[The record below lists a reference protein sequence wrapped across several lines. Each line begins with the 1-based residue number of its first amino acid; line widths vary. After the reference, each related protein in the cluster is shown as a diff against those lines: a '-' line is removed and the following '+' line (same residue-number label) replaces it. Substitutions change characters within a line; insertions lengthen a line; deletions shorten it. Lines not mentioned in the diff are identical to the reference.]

1 MQQPFSP
8 AAYASQIT
16 AEQIRWLY
24 AHAFPGFVATLLN
37 ASIVVVV
44 LPPAAPPAVLGAWW
58 AWMIL
63 VTVGRFLLV
72 QRYHQVAPAV
82 TQADYW
88 RWWFVCGAGATG
100 LGWGFAGLYLF
111 PSDGLAHQLFLVFLL
126 GGMALGA
133 VPVLAAVLSAY
144 QVFAVTTLL
153 PLTVRLLSHG
163 GEPWLGIG
171 VMILSLLGILL
182 FMARRLHASL
192 TNSLLLRFAHEES
205 LRHAKEAAEA
215 AERTKAA
222 FLAMMSH
229 ELRTPLQLILGH
241 AEILL
246 SGADGSLADP
256 QREQV
261 EKVVQNACVLRDLI
275 TTVLDISR
283 LEAGKLTVEIQEVS
297 VAALLTQIRTEMQ
310 EWREQAGV
318 EVEWEVG
325 ERLPML
331 RTDGQKLKVVLT
343 NLLSN
348 AVKFTKAGRITVTAR
363 AEQDGVAFCVTD
375 TGIGIPPEALT
386 LVFEPFRQVE
396 NSDTRSYGGSGLGLF
411 IVQRLLALLGGRIA
425 VESEVRRGSTFH
437 VWLPVG
443 CGTPLG
449 CPPVE

>member
-1 MQQPFSP
+1 VQQPFSP

-24 AHAFPGFVATLLN
+24 THAFPGFVATLLN
-37 ASIVVVV
+37 ASIVVAV
-44 LPPAAPPAVLGAWW
+44 LLPAAPPAVLGAWW
-58 AWMIL
+58 AWMML

-72 QRYHQVAPAV
+72 RRYRQVAPAV
-82 TQADYW
+82 THADYW

-111 PSDGLAHQLFLVFLL
+111 PSDGFAHQLFLVFLL

-205 LRHAKEAAEA
+205 LCRAKEAAEA

-275 TTVLDISR
+275 TTILDISR
-283 LEAGKLTVEIQEVS
+283 LEAGKLTVEMQEVN
-297 VAALLTQIRTEMQ
+297 VAALLAHIRTEMQ

-325 ERLPML
+325 DGLPML
-331 RTDGQKLKVVLT
+331 RTDGQKLKVVLS

-348 AVKFTKAGRITVTAR
+348 AVKFTKAGRITVTVR
-363 AEQDGVAFCVTD
+363 AEQDGVAFRVTD
-375 TGIGIPPEALT
+375 TGIGIPPESLT
-386 LVFEPFRQVE
+386 LIFEPFRQVE
-396 NSDTRSYGGSGLGLF
+396 NADTRAYSGSGLGLF
-411 IVQRLLALLGGRIA
+411 IVQRLLALLGGKIA
-425 VESEVRRGSTFH
+425 VESEVERGSTFH

-443 CGTPLG
+443 CGTPPG
-449 CPPVE
+449 CPPR

>member
-24 AHAFPGFVATLLN
+24 THAFPGFVATLLN
-37 ASIVVVV
+37 ASIVVAV
-44 LPPAAPPAVLGAWW
+44 LLPAAPPAVLGAWW
-58 AWMIL
+58 AWMML

-72 QRYHQVAPAV
+72 RRYRQVAPAV
-82 TQADYW
+82 THADYW

-111 PSDGLAHQLFLVFLL
+111 PSDGFAHQLFLVFLL

-192 TNSLLLRFAHEES
+192 TDSLLVRFAHEES
-205 LRHAKEAAEA
+205 LCRAKEAAEA

-229 ELRTPLQLILGH
+229 ELRTPPQLILGH

-246 SGADGSLADP
+246 SGACRELSRPAKRADGEGNTECLCAAGPHYHGTGHKSVGS
-256 QREQV
+256 RE
-261 EKVVQNACVLRDLI
+261 
-275 TTVLDISR
+275 
-283 LEAGKLTVEIQEVS
+283 
-297 VAALLTQIRTEMQ
+297 
-310 EWREQAGV
+310 
-318 EVEWEVG
+318 
-325 ERLPML
+325 
-331 RTDGQKLKVVLT
+331 TDGRD
-343 NLLSN
+343 
-348 AVKFTKAGRITVTAR
+348 AG
-363 AEQDGVAFCVTD
+363 
-375 TGIGIPPEALT
+375 
-386 LVFEPFRQVE
+386 
-396 NSDTRSYGGSGLGLF
+396 
-411 IVQRLLALLGGRIA
+411 
-425 VESEVRRGSTFH
+425 SER
-437 VWLPVG
+437 
-443 CGTPLG
+443 
-449 CPPVE
+449 

>member
-1 MQQPFSP
+1 
-8 AAYASQIT
+8 
-16 AEQIRWLY
+16 
-24 AHAFPGFVATLLN
+24 
-37 ASIVVVV
+37 
-44 LPPAAPPAVLGAWW
+44 
-58 AWMIL
+58 
-63 VTVGRFLLV
+63 
-72 QRYHQVAPAV
+72 
-82 TQADYW
+82 
-88 RWWFVCGAGATG
+88 
-100 LGWGFAGLYLF
+100 
-111 PSDGLAHQLFLVFLL
+111 
-126 GGMALGA
+126 
-133 VPVLAAVLSAY
+133 
-144 QVFAVTTLL
+144 
-153 PLTVRLLSHG
+153 
-163 GEPWLGIG
+163 
-171 VMILSLLGILL
+171 MILSLLGILL

-205 LRHAKEAAEA
+205 LCRAKEAAEA

-283 LEAGKLTVEIQEVS
+283 LEAGQLTVEMQEVS
-297 VAALLTQIRTEMQ
+297 VATLLAQIRTEMQ
-310 EWREQAGV
+310 EWRKHAGV
-318 EVEWEVG
+318 EVKREVG
-325 ERLPML
+325 DGLPML

-363 AEQDGVAFCVTD
+363 TEQDGVAFHVTD

-386 LVFEPFRQVE
+386 LIFEPFRQVE
-396 NSDTRSYGGSGLGLF
+396 NADTRAYGGSGLGLF
-411 IVQRLLALLGGRIA
+411 IVQRLLVLLGGRIA

-443 CGTPLG
+443 WGTPPG
-449 CPPVE
+449 